1 MLIFEFD
8 LFGDVSSEFK
18 EFPQLQLCKE
28 GRHLLVLAVVEIN
41 HNLHGFFPHPLE
53 DEGVDEN
60 YLLSWMLQNRR
71 FFYLIAQLYFQRH
84 VFLLYDGIVEE
95 LQLAQDGIYGD
106 DSVGLLDLLFLS
118 LLGFRVLLGVE
129 PLLLFLYL
137 L

>member
-1 MLIFEFD
+1 MF
-8 LFGDVSSEFK
+8 
-18 EFPQLQLCKE
+18 
-28 GRHLLVLAVVEIN
+28 
-41 HNLHGFFPHPLE
+41 
-53 DEGVDEN
+53 
-60 YLLSWMLQNRR
+60 
-71 FFYLIAQLYFQRH
+71 
-84 VFLLYDGIVEE
+84 FLLYDGIVEE